1 MRSLIRV
8 HRGAIPK
15 PLRLALMAFALLVL
29 ATVQTVQADGFIIPE
44 PPPHVVKPVPGLAV
58 KYHRVQVTIEDQ
70 VARTHID
77 QIFVNDSDYELEGTY
92 IFPLPEDA
100 AISDFAMFVD
110 GERLSGKVLDKHE
123 ARRIYE
129 DIVRRDRDPALLE
142 YVGRDAFQARIYPIP
157 AYGEKRV
164 QLTYSQVLLAEQ
176 GLVHYVYPLS
186 TEQFSSRLLE
196 EVVIT
201 IDLQSS
207 VPIKAIYS
215 PSHTI
220 AVERSGETSVW
231 ISFEAN
237 DVRPDTDFELYYTI
251 ADDDVGINLLSYR
264 GSGED
269 GFFLLLVAPKMEADD
284 QAVIAKDVIF
294 VLDTSGSMEGKK
306 LQQAKDGLEFVLE
319 RLNEDDRFNVI
330 AFDTSV
336 KAYARSLRPAS
347 EVREARRFVRG
358 LSAGGG
364 TNIHRA
370 LMQALDMTSDERP
383 QFIIFL
389 TDGLPTAGVTD
400 VVDIIAEVDRATPAG
415 VRLFT
420 FGVGYD
426 VNTVLL
432 DTISQEHRGAS
443 AYVEPDENLEVEVS
457 TFYAKISTPL
467 LSNLELQWKGV
478 MVDDLYPY
486 PLPDLFAGTQL
497 LVAGRYR
504 GGGAPQV
511 TLQGTVNGRLRTFSY
526 PAIRLP
532 SQGGHEFI
540 PRLWATRKIGHLIKE
555 IRLHGENR
563 ELLDEIISLSV
574 RYGIMTPYTSFL
586 VDERQDILTDYGRET
601 LAAGSRLAAPMGMP
615 VTGAEAVADS
625 QVQSSLS
632 QSERGGGS
640 QVAEIKVVANK
651 TFVLR
656 DGIWTD
662 TTYDP
667 QEMRVTPVRFGSET
681 YFALLANQAEW
692 GKYLAVGDRT
702 IVVLDGIAYEI
713 DPSALESNSAPVPRK
728 IENRWEWFWN
738 WLRSLPR

>member
-1 MRSLIRV
+1 MRRLIRV
-8 HRGAIPK
+8 SPGAIPE
-15 PLRLALMAFALLVL
+15 PMRLALLTCVLLAF
-29 ATVQTVQADGFIIPE
+29 ATVQTVQADGFIIPQ
-44 PPPHVVKPVPGLAV
+44 PPPHVVRPVPDLAV
-58 KYHRVQVTIEDQ
+58 KYHHVRVTVEDQ

-77 QIFVNDSDYELEGTY
+77 QVFVNDSPHELEGTY

-110 GERLSGKVLDKHE
+110 GERLSGKVLDRDE

-129 DIVRRDRDPALLE
+129 DIVRGRRDPALLE
-142 YVGRDAFQARIYPIP
+142 YVGRNAFQARIYPIP

-164 QLTYSQVLLAEQ
+164 QLTYSEVLLAEQ

-215 PSHTI
+215 PSHSI
-220 AVERSGETSVW
+220 AVERSSETSAL
-231 ISFEAN
+231 ISFEAT

-264 GSGED
+264 ERGED
-269 GFFLLLVAPKMEADD
+269 GFFLLLVAPKMEKDTG
-284 QAVIAKDVIF
+284 AVIAKDVIF

-319 RLNEDDRFNVI
+319 RLNEDDRFNII

-336 KAYARSLRPAS
+336 TTYARSLRPAS
-347 EVREARRFVRG
+347 EVRDARRFVRG

-370 LMQALDMTSDERP
+370 LIEAIDMTSDERP

-400 VVDIIAEVDRATPAG
+400 VQDIITDVDRAAPEDI
-415 VRLFT
+415 RLFT

-443 AYVEPDENLEVEVS
+443 AYVEPDENLEIEVS

-467 LSNLELQWKGV
+467 LSNLELQLEGV
-478 MVDDLYPY
+478 VVEDLYPY

-497 LVAGRYR
+497 LVVGRYR
-504 GGGAPQV
+504 DSGRAQV

-526 PAIRLP
+526 PAARLP

-540 PRLWATRKIGHLIKE
+540 PRLWATRKIGYLIKE
-555 IRLHGENR
+555 IRLHGEDR

-586 VDERQDILTDYGRET
+586 VDERQDILTYTGRQD
-601 LAAGSRLAAPMGMP
+601 LAAESKLAAPMAMP

-625 QVQSSLS
+625 QMQSNLL
-632 QSERGGGS
+632 QSEQGGGS
-640 QVAEIKVVANK
+640 YAAEIKVVANK

-667 QEMRVTPVRFGSET
+667 QEMRATLVQFGSTMYFQLVADHSEWGQ
-681 YFALLANQAEW
+681 YFA
-692 GKYLAVGDRT
+692 VGERV
-702 IVVLDGIAYEI
+702 IVVLDGAAYQI
-713 DPSALESNSAPVPRK
+713 DPDAVESDSIPAPSRT
-728 IENRWEWFWN
+728 ENRWEWFWN

>member
-1 MRSLIRV
+1 MRRLIRISP
-8 HRGAIPK
+8 HATAETA
-15 PLRLALMAFALLVL
+15 RLALMTAALLYL
-29 ATVQTVQADGFIIPE
+29 AVAQTVHADGFIIPE
-44 PPPHVVKPVPGLAV
+44 PPPHVVRPVPDLAV
-58 KYHRVQVTIEDQ
+58 KYHHVQVTVEDQ

-77 QIFVNDSDYELEGTY
+77 QVFVNDSPFELEGTY
-92 IFPLPEDA
+92 VFPLPEDS

-110 GERLSGKVLDKHE
+110 GERLSGKVLDRDE

-129 DIVRRDRDPALLE
+129 DIVRGRRDPALLE
-142 YVGRDAFQARIYPIP
+142 YVGRNAFQARIYPIP
-157 AYGEKRV
+157 SHGEKRV
-164 QLTYSQVLLAEQ
+164 QLTYSEVLLAEQ

-220 AVERSGETSVW
+220 AVERTGETSALV
-231 ISFEAN
+231 SFEAN

-251 ADDDVGINLLSYR
+251 ADDDVGINLLSYKEP
-264 GSGED
+264 GED
-269 GFFLLLVAPKMEADD
+269 GFFLLLIAPNMETDTR
-284 QAVIAKDVIF
+284 AVIAKDVIF

-319 RLNEDDRFNVI
+319 RLNENDRFNII

-336 KAYARSLRPAS
+336 KTYARSLRPAS
-347 EVREARRFVRG
+347 DVREARRFVRE

-370 LMQALDMTSDERP
+370 LLDAIEMTSGERP

-389 TDGLPTAGVTD
+389 TDGLPTAGVTN
-400 VVDIIAEVDRATPAG
+400 VEAIITDVDRAAPEG

-432 DTISQEHRGAS
+432 DTISQDHRGAS
-443 AYVEPDENLEVEVS
+443 AYVEPDESLEIEVS
-457 TFYAKISTPL
+457 DFYRKISMPL
-467 LSNLELQWKGV
+467 LSNLELQLEGV
-478 MVDDLYPY
+478 VVDDLYPY

-504 GGGAPQV
+504 GAGRAQI
-511 TLQGTVNGRLRTFSY
+511 TLQGTVNGMLRTFSY

-532 SQGGHEFI
+532 SQGGHDFI
-540 PRLWATRKIGHLIKE
+540 PRLWATRKIGYLIKE

-586 VDERQDILTDYGRET
+586 VDERQDILTDSGREH
-601 LAAGSRLAAPMGMP
+601 LAAGSKLAVPMSMP

-625 QVQSSLS
+625 QMQSSLL
-632 QSERGGGS
+632 QSEQGGGS
-640 QVAEIKVVANK
+640 EVAEIKVVANK

-662 TTYDP
+662 TSYDP
-667 QEMRVTPVRFGSET
+667 QQMRATPVQFASPT
-681 YFALLANQAEW
+681 YFELVADHAEW
-692 GKYLAVGDRT
+692 GRYFAIGERM
-702 IVVLDGIAYEI
+702 IIVLDGAAYQI
-713 DPSALESNSAPVPRK
+713 DPDAVESSSALPPSERRNP
-728 IENRWEWFWN
+728 WEQFWN
-738 WLRSLPR
+738 WLRSIPR